1 MKQCGACCYLGTDQ
15 PDLEFLQD
23 EDMRLQYK
31 AMVGNVRA
39 KPSSVDS
46 SFRALFGRLK
56 LTVRR
61 HEFDEDSLFP
71 CKQGMTE
78 NVLRTFT

>member
-1 MKQCGACCYLGTDQ
+1 MYGRWGCVKQCGACCYLGTDQ

-39 KPSSVDS
+39 NPTSGQREKKTSKRFKVFYLNSTAVIWP
-46 SFRALFGRLK
+46 
-56 LTVRR
+56 
-61 HEFDEDSLFP
+61 
-71 CKQGMTE
+71 
-78 NVLRTFT
+78 